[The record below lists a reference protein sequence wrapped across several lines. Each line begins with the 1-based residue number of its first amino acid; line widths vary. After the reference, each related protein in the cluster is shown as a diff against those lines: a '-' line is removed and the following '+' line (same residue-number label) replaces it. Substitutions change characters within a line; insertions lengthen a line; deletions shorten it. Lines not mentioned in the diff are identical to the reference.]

1 MTREQAILILGLTP
15 ESELERGDRY
25 VACTGELVRYARRK
39 LSKLRYVE
47 VEIEV
52 GDEEDGR
59 AA

>member
-1 MTREQAILILGLTP
+1 MTREQAILILGLKP

-25 VACTGELVRYARRK
+25 VARTGEFVRYARRK
-39 LSKLRYVE
+39 LSRLRYVE

-52 GDEEDGR
+52 GDEEERG